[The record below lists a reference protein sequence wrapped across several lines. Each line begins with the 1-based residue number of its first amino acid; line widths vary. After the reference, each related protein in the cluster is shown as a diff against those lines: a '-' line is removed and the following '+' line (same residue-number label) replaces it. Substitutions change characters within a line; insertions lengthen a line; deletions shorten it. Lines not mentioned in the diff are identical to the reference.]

1 MAQVAQVDN
10 EASAAPP
17 VADLRVVV
25 ALVSAGLRVAVD
37 LPMVQADP
45 NDPVA
50 PNDPPGPSNRLN
62 IGQNL
67 PTEHR
72 ANLTVRSC

>member
-1 MAQVAQVDN
+1 MGQVAQVDN

-25 ALVSAGLRVAVD
+25 ALVSVGRVAVD
-37 LPMVQADP
+37 LPMAQADP

-50 PNDPPGPSNRLN
+50 PNDCPGRR
-62 IGQNL
+62 
-67 PTEHR
+67 TD
-72 ANLTVRSC
+72 

>member
-1 MAQVAQVDN
+1 MGQVGQAGQADN

-37 LPMVQADP
+37 LPMGRADQ
-45 NDPVA
+45 NVPVA
-50 PNDPPGPSNRLN
+50 PNDCPGRR
-62 IGQNL
+62 
-67 PTEHR
+67 TD
-72 ANLTVRSC
+72 

>member
-1 MAQVAQVDN
+1 MGPAGQVGQVDN

-37 LPMVQADP
+37 LPMGRADQ
-45 NDPVA
+45 NAPVA
-50 PNDPPGPSNRLN
+50 PND
-62 IGQNL
+62 L
-67 PTEHR
+67 PRPT
-72 ANLTVRSC
+72 